1 MDLDANHFTKPT
13 NMDQSKK
20 YHVWGGSLKTPH
32 LKVVVNYVISLL
44 RFVKKKKKYI
54 ENLKGKSTQKE
65 SKKKREWESLLG
77 WKPERAA

>member
-1 MDLDANHFTKPT
+1 MDLDTNPFTKPT
-13 NMDQSKK
+13 NMDQLKK
-20 YHVWGGSLKTPH
+20 DHVWGSSLKTTH

-44 RFVKKKKKYI
+44 RFVKKKKYI

-65 SKKKREWESLLG
+65 SKKKKEWESLLG